1 MTKNEAST
9 DALKNETIDADI
21 AALEAQIADCDAEME
36 RCSSDYVR
44 LQELSAQ
51 KDALSAQLDEKT
63 ERWIYLNDLAER
75 IAAQNAQ

>member
-1 MTKNEAST
+1 
-9 DALKNETIDADI
+9 
-21 AALEAQIADCDAEME
+21 ME
-36 RCSSDYVR
+36 RCASDYVR

-63 ERWIYLNDLAER
+63 ERWVYLNDLAER